1 MPPTHCYWVV
11 LPWLPKAG
19 KQKKQKK
26 NKSHNMCFV
35 CVCMWMLAHACKTA
49 GEREKVVILEV
60 NRHFNNWIEVVQGAS
75 TFPFPEWGDP
85 LQDATWS
92 EQALASWPLS
102 LPFFFPL
109 LLFFLF
115 KVYFKKIVLL
125 LFLFI
130 ATSFQGENCFSHWV
144 MSDSFVTLCSWD
156 FPGDNIGVGCH
167 FIL

>member
-1 MPPTHCYWVV
+1 MGETATMPPTHCYWVV

-26 NKSHNMCFV
+26 NKSHNMCIV
-35 CVCMWMLAHACKTA
+35 CVCMWMLAHACKIA

-102 LPFFFPL
+102 LPFFFLAICLNPIKCSSGVSTYGKYGAGHLCFLPALILAILLPGREMPL
-109 LLFFLF
+109 CLQFF
-115 KVYFKKIVLL
+115 
-125 LFLFI
+125 
-130 ATSFQGENCFSHWV
+130 
-144 MSDSFVTLCSWD
+144 
-156 FPGDNIGVGCH
+156 
-167 FIL
+167 